1 MSVFDKTSFKRYTL
15 NVINKV
21 GGFYPW
27 LKKSALA
34 CTACGSRNYS
44 KAVSDSQRTERL
56 EVKNSVSIV
65 KAYTS

>member
-27 LKKSALA
+27 LKKNLHLLVPHVVLV
-34 CTACGSRNYS
+34 TIQKQLVIHN
-44 KAVSDSQRTERL
+44 VL
-56 EVKNSVSIV
+56 SV
-65 KAYTS
+65 